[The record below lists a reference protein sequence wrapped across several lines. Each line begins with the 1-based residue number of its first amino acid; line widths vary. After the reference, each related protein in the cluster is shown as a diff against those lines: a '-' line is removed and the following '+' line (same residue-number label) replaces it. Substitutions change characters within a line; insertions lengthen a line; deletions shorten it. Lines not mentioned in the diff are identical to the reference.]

1 MGPANRRRTVR
12 SKLSGGTTIETQRN
26 PNLGTAA
33 VITAAA
39 VVVLIYGMQAA
50 QRILVP
56 FLVAV
61 FLAVIC
67 TPLLHGMRRLKIPAG
82 IAVLVIV
89 AGIIGILALAGAFVG
104 GSIAEFTARLPFYE
118 QQLNSK
124 LADLASR
131 FDTQFSVSDLLDQIE
146 ISSPMG
152 LVANLF
158 TGLQSLFANF
168 FLIIFTVVFLLL
180 EASTM
185 PRKLQLVL
193 AGSHAD
199 PDYFKRFTH
208 SVQRYL
214 GIKTLISLVTGAL
227 AYTLTALVG
236 LDFPLLWGLLAFL
249 FNYVPTI
256 GSLIAAIPP
265 IVLALVQFGLV
276 QAAII
281 GVGYL
286 ALNVTIGGLI
296 EPRVMGRGLGLST
309 LVVFLSL
316 VFWGWVFGPIGMLLS
331 VPLTMTAKIA
341 LESSERTV
349 PIAILMGSGGDPVP
363 PDSPGVS
370 DVTRRDYYS

>member
-1 MGPANRRRTVR
+1 M
-12 SKLSGGTTIETQRN
+12 
-26 PNLGTAA
+26 
-33 VITAAA
+33 ITAAA
-39 VVVLIYGMQAA
+39 IVVLIYGMQAA

-67 TPLLHGMRRLKIPAG
+67 TPLLHGMRRLKVPAG
-82 IAVLVIV
+82 IAVFVIV

-118 QQLNSK
+118 QQLDIK
-124 LADLASR
+124 LADLAGR
-131 FDTQFSVSDLLDQIE
+131 FDTQFSVSDLLDQIQPA
-146 ISSPMG
+146 SPMG

-168 FLIIFTVVFLLL
+168 FLIIFTVIFLLL

-199 PDYFKRFTH
+199 PDYFNRFTH

-214 GIKTLISLVTGAL
+214 GIKTLISLVTGVLAWAL
-227 AYTLTALVG
+227 TSIVG

-256 GSLIAAIPP
+256 GSLIASIPP
-265 IVLALVQFGLV
+265 IVLALVQFGLA
-276 QAAII
+276 QAAVI
-281 GVGYL
+281 GIGYL

-341 LESSERTV
+341 LESGERTA
-349 PIAILMGSGGDPVP
+349 PLAILMGSGGEPALP
-363 PDSPGVS
+363 PRTGASAESPGRHS
-370 DVTRRDYYS
+370 

>member
-1 MGPANRRRTVR
+1 
-12 SKLSGGTTIETQRN
+12 
-26 PNLGTAA
+26 
-33 VITAAA
+33 
-39 VVVLIYGMQAA
+39 MQAA

-67 TPLLHGMRRLKIPAG
+67 TPLLHGMRRLRIPAG
-82 IAVLVIV
+82 IAVFVIV

-118 QQLNSK
+118 QQLDIK
-124 LADLASR
+124 LADLAGR
-131 FDTQFSVSDLLDQIE
+131 FDTQFSVSELLDQIQPA
-146 ISSPMG
+146 SPMG

-168 FLIIFTVVFLLL
+168 FLIIFTVIFLLL

-208 SVQRYL
+208 GVQRYL
-214 GIKTLISLVTGAL
+214 GIKTLISLVTGVL
-227 AYTLTALVG
+227 AWTLTSIIG

-256 GSLIAAIPP
+256 GSLIASIPP
-265 IVLALVQFGLV
+265 IVLALVQFGLA
-276 QAAII
+276 QAAVI

-341 LESSERTV
+341 LESSERTA
-349 PIAILMGSGGDPVP
+349 PLAILMGSGEEPVLPRSAGAPGDPHRHH
-363 PDSPGVS
+363 S
-370 DVTRRDYYS
+370 

>member
-1 MGPANRRRTVR
+1 MQG
-12 SKLSGGTTIETQRN
+12 K
-26 PNLGTAA
+26 PNIGTAA
-33 VITAAA
+33 LISVAAI
-39 VVVLIYGMQAA
+39 VVVIYGMQAA

-67 TPLLHGMRRLKIPAG
+67 TPLLHGMRRLKVPAG
-82 IAVLVIV
+82 IAVFVIV

-104 GSIAEFTARLPFYE
+104 GAIGEFTARLPFYE
-118 QQLNSK
+118 QQLDLK
-124 LADLASR
+124 LADLAGR
-131 FDTQFSVSDLLDQIE
+131 FDTQFSVGELIDQIQPA
-146 ISSPMG
+146 SPMG

-168 FLIIFTVVFLLL
+168 FLIIFAVVFLLL

-208 SVQRYL
+208 GVQRYL
-214 GIKTLISLVTGAL
+214 GIKTLISVVTGIL
-227 AYTLTALVG
+227 AYVLTSLVG

-265 IVLALVQFGLV
+265 LMLALVQFGFA
-276 QAAII
+276 QAAMI

-316 VFWGWVFGPIGMLLS
+316 VFWGWVFGPVGMLLS

-341 LESSERTV
+341 LESGERTA
-349 PIAILMGSGGDPVP
+349 PIAILMGSGEEPVLP
-363 PDSPGVS
+363 RSSAAPGRSPGDHS
-370 DVTRRDYYS
+370 

>member
-1 MGPANRRRTVR
+1 MGLGGGRRKVQFVPH
-12 SKLSGGTTIETQRN
+12 GGKTIETQAK

-33 VITAAA
+33 VVSAAA

-67 TPLLHGMRRLKIPAG
+67 TPLLHGMRKLKIPAG
-82 IAVLVIV
+82 IAVFVIV

-118 QQLNSK
+118 RQLDIK

-131 FDTQFSVSDLLDQIE
+131 FDTQFSVSELLDQIQPA
-146 ISSPMG
+146 SPMG

-168 FLIIFTVVFLLL
+168 FLIIFTVIFLLL

-208 SVQRYL
+208 GVQRYL
-214 GIKTLISLVTGAL
+214 GIKTLISLVTGILAWAL
-227 AYTLTALVG
+227 TSIVG

-256 GSLIAAIPP
+256 GSLIASIPP
-265 IVLALVQFGLV
+265 IVLALVQFGLA
-276 QAAII
+276 QAAVI

-286 ALNVTIGGLI
+286 ALNVTIGGLV

-341 LESSERTV
+341 LESGERTA
-349 PIAILMGSGGDPVP
+349 PIAILMGSGAEPVQP
-363 PDSPGVS
+363 PGSGAPGDSPRHHS
-370 DVTRRDYYS
+370 

>member
-1 MGPANRRRTVR
+1 
-12 SKLSGGTTIETQRN
+12 L
-26 PNLGTAA
+26 LTAA
-33 VITAAA
+33 S

-56 FLVAV
+56 ILVAL

-67 TPLLHGMRRLKIPAG
+67 TPLLHGMRRLRIPAG
-82 IAVLVIV
+82 LAVFIIV
-89 AGIIGILALAGAFVG
+89 AGIIGLLAIAAAFVG
-104 GSIAEFTARLPFYE
+104 GSIAEFRARLPFYE
-118 QQLNSK
+118 QQLTIK
-124 LADLASR
+124 LAAIATR
-131 FDTQFSVSDLLDQIE
+131 FDRQFSIGELVGQIQPA
-146 ISSPMG
+146 SPME

-158 TGLQSLFANF
+158 TGLQALFANF
-168 FLIIFTVVFLLL
+168 FLIIFTVIFLLL

-199 PDYFKRFTH
+199 PDYFKRFAH

-214 GIKTLISLVTGAL
+214 GIKTIVSLITGVLAAL
-227 AYTLTALVG
+227 LTATVG

-256 GSLIAAIPP
+256 GSFIAAIPP
-265 IVLALVQFGLV
+265 IALALVQFDVL
-276 QAAII
+276 QSAII
-281 GVGYL
+281 AIGYL
-286 ALNVTIGGLI
+286 ILNVAIGGLI

-341 LESSERTV
+341 LESGERTA
-349 PIAILMGSGGDPVP
+349 PLAILMGSGDTPSP
-363 PDSPGVS
+363 PRP
-370 DVTRRDYYS
+370 